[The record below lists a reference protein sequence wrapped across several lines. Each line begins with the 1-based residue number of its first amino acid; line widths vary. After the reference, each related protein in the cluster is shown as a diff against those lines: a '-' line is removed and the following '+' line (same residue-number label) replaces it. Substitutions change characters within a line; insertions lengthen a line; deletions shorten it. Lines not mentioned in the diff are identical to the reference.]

1 MAETAK
7 KKNVKNNTRGS
18 ITSLVKKEQTVF
30 NPLNKI
36 NQFSLLKNRKTVLGA
51 VIIIAGLLALIFIFK
66 GLFIA
71 SLVNGEPISRLSII
85 KTLEKQGGKATL
97 DSLVTKKIIAQEVKK
112 RNITISQSDIDG
124 EINKITE
131 SLKAQGTTID
141 QALTVQGMT
150 RVQLNDEIKLQL
162 SVQKMVGKDVEVSDK
177 EIDEF
182 IKANKAQ
189 FPEGTSEE
197 QIKTQSTER
206 IKQQKLQQK
215 TQEFIKN
222 LQDKAKITN
231 FVQY

>member
-1 MAETAK
+1 MATSIKKKPIKSLIKKTASSSPKKAET
-7 KKNVKNNTRGS
+7 GS
-18 ITSLVKKEQTVF
+18 SL
-30 NPLNKI
+30 PG
-36 NQFSLLKNRKTVLGA
+36 QFSLLKNRKTVLFA
-51 VIIIAGLLALIFIFK
+51 VIIITGVLALIFIFK

-71 SLVNGEPISRLSII
+71 SIVNGEPISRLSII
-85 KTLEKQGGKATL
+85 KALEKQGGKATL
-97 DSLVTKKIIAQEVKK
+97 DSLVTKKIIAQEIRK
-112 RNITISQSDIDG
+112 RNITISQSDTDG
-124 EINKITE
+124 EIKKITE

-141 QALTVQGMT
+141 QALAAQGMT
-150 RVQLNDEIKLQL
+150 RAQLDDEIKLQL

-222 LQDKAKITN
+222 LQEKAKITN

>member
-7 KKNVKNNTRGS
+7 KKTTRSSTG
-18 ITSLVKKEQTVF
+18 KTVSYS
-30 NPLNKI
+30 NPFSKI
-36 NQFSLLKNRKTVLGA
+36 SQASLLKNRKTVFFA
-51 VIIIAGLLALIFIFK
+51 VIIIAGALALLFIFK

-71 SLVNGEPISRLSII
+71 TIVNGEPISRISII
-85 KTLEKQGGKATL
+85 KALEKQGGKAIL
-97 DSLVTKKIIAQEVKK
+97 DSLVTKKIISQEVKK
-112 RNITISQSDIDG
+112 RNLTISQSDIDQ

-141 QALTVQGMT
+141 QALTAQGMT
-150 RVQLNDEIKLQL
+150 RAQLNDEIKLQL
-162 SVQKMVGKDVEVSDK
+162 SIQKMVGKDVEVSDK
-177 EIDEF
+177 ELDEF
-182 IKANKAQ
+182 ITANKAQ
-189 FPEGTSEE
+189 FPEGTKEE
-197 QIKTQSTER
+197 EIKKQSTER